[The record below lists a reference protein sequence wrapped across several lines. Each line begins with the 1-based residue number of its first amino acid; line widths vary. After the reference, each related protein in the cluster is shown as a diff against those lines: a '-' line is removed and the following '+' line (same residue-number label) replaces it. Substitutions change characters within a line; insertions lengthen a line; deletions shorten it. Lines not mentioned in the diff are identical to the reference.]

1 MKKIRRLVNIQSI
14 LVRNIKTVSKS
25 NKKGQILSKKDTFY
39 LLFLMFGFSD
49 TALGKYYT
57 CFPVSPL

>member
-1 MKKIRRLVNIQSI
+1 MNIQSI

-49 TALGKYYT
+49 TVLGKYYT